1 MTKHNE
7 VNQYTLDNLNM
18 RYINVDED
26 GSSSNEET
34 ETGAILKCS
43 RSWTVAQLQDY
54 LAGYD
59 YDMLQSVKQWLANDA
74 EIAEGGYLEVWI

>member
-1 MTKHNE
+1 MTDHNE

-18 RYINVDED
+18 RYIVAD
-26 GSSSNEET
+26 SNEET

-43 RSWTVAQLQDY
+43 HSWTISQLQDY

-59 YDMLQSVKQWLANDA
+59 FDMLQSVKDWLANDS